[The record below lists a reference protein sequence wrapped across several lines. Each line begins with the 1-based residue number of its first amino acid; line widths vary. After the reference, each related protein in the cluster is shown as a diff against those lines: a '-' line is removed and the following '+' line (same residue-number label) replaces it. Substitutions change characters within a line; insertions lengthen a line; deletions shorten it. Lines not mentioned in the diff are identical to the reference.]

1 MKGGSLDEGDAV
13 TSAPIG
19 GQQRTK
25 AGIVAACKID
35 MSALIGIR
43 KKSEHFWSLTEQLVL
58 GVHGG

>member
-13 TSAPIG
+13 TSAPIR

-35 MSALIGIR
+35 MSALIGVR
-43 KKSEHFWSLTEQLVL
+43 KKPEHFWSSVERSVL
-58 GVHGG
+58 AVHGG